1 MLLYYNLVKV
11 DKKNKVLGFMLFETQ
26 SHKSSHKNSYD
37 KLCELLF
44 LCGSRNCVICGSATI
59 GLLW

>member
-1 MLLYYNLVKV
+1 MYYNLVKV

-44 LCGSRNCVICGSATI
+44 LCG
-59 GLLW
+59 